1 MRKFYLGMETIRIT
15 QGYNDG
21 NHHDHAYG
29 NPADYPIDMAGADSG
44 KSCFFAPTSMKVVAI
59 KGVGTSATNTVWLV
73 STEKVKTPTFI
84 DYVFMTLTHFDDNA
98 MKWKVGD
105 IIPAGDIIT
114 WEGTDYKVANHLHV
128 CLGRGYSD
136 NWVEND
142 KGKWVIKGDNKKPEE
157 VAYIYDGFSKTVDTK
172 GINFEHTDDIE
183 YEDSF
188 LPPRGWYQEGD
199 QDGNVAKIDDFLADK
214 TLGDWFGTFTKFAVM
229 GIQDKYHIEGGIDG
243 NIGFHTINKLYEL
256 GLERSVKLPSR
267 GWFTEGDHGTDV
279 AKINN
284 ILANQIRGDYYGLMT
299 KYSVMALQ
307 TVGKSNDVYDDNIDG
322 CYGSKTDACAQYYGF
337 KH

>member
-15 QGYNDG
+15 QNYDDGSHYNHSHG
-21 NHHDHAYG
+21 S
-29 NPADYPIDMAGADSG
+29 PADFPIDMAGADGG
-44 KSCFFAPTSMKVVAI
+44 KSCFFAPVDMKVTAI
-59 KGVGTSATNTVWLV
+59 KGIGSTVTNTVWLV

-98 MKWKVGD
+98 MKWKVGN

-114 WEGTDYKVANHLHV
+114 WEGTDYKVDNHLHV

-199 QDGNVAKIDDFLADK
+199 QDDNVAKIDDFYMSK
-214 TLGDWFGTFTKFAVM
+214 VRGNWFGEYTYWCVKTF
-229 GIQDKYHIEGGIDG
+229 QHINHLEEDG
-243 NIGFHTINKLYEL
+243 NIGPITLGKMKEQGLNKNI
-256 GLERSVKLPSR
+256 RLPER
-267 GWFTEGDHGTDV
+267 GWFTKGD
-279 AKINN
+279 
-284 ILANQIRGDYYGLMT
+284 RGDEVSIIDNFFCEKVKGNYYGEYT
-299 KYSVMALQ
+299 KNCTKALQ
-307 TVGKSNDVYDDNIDG
+307 TIGKEDHVYDDAIDG
-322 CYGSKTDACAQYYGF
+322 CFGAKTLACAEHYGF
-337 KH
+337 KY

>member
-29 NPADYPIDMAGADSG
+29 NPADYPIDMAGADGG
-44 KSCFFAPTSMKVVAI
+44 KSCFFAPVDMKVTAI
-59 KGVGTSATNTVWLV
+59 KGIGSTVTNTVWLV

-98 MKWKVGD
+98 MKWKVGN

-136 NWVEND
+136 NWEENN

-172 GINFEHTDDIE
+172 GINFEHTDNIE

-199 QDGNVAKIDDFLADK
+199 QDDNVAKIDDFYMSK
-214 TLGDWFGTFTKFAVM
+214 VRGNWFGEYTYWCVKTF
-229 GIQDKYHIEGGIDG
+229 QHINHLEEDG
-243 NIGFHTINKLYEL
+243 NIGPITLGKMKEQGLNKNI
-256 GLERSVKLPSR
+256 RLPDR
-267 GWFTEGDHGTDV
+267 GWFTKGD
-279 AKINN
+279 
-284 ILANQIRGDYYGLMT
+284 RGDEVSIIDNFFCEKVKGNYYGEYT
-299 KYSVMALQ
+299 KNCTKALQ
-307 TVGKSNDVYDDNIDG
+307 TIGKEDGIYDDVIDG
-322 CYGSKTDACAQYYGF
+322 NFGYKTLKTAEHYGF
-337 KH
+337 KY